1 MTASWT
7 QRDTVPHPEHD
18 IILVDS
24 EDKPLGTGSKAP
36 VHERALL
43 HRAFS
48 VFVVS
53 TQGQWLLQQRA
64 AGKYHSPLLWTN
76 ACCSHPKP
84 GETIE
89 EAAARRLQ
97 EELGIAPPLEYLGS
111 LLYHTDFD
119 NGLAEHEFD
128 HLLWAVTD
136 GPFEPNPDE
145 VADLRWIEPH
155 ELQRELAETPEHF
168 TFWFRAVMAGH
179 ATGPGVERLHPG
191 N

>member
-7 QRDTVPHPEHD
+7 RRDTKPHSDHD
-18 IILVDS
+18 IILVDT
-24 EDKPLGTGSKAP
+24 EDRPIGTGLKTP
-36 VHERALL
+36 VHEQALL

-48 VFVVS
+48 VFVVN

-64 AGKYHSPLLWTN
+64 ADKYHSALLWTN

-84 GETIE
+84 GETVQ
-89 EAAARRLQ
+89 EAASRRLR
-97 EELGIAPPLEYLGS
+97 EELGIAPQLEYLGS
-111 LLYHTDFD
+111 LLYRTDFD

-145 VADLRWIEPH
+145 VAALRWIEPR
-155 ELQRELAETPEHF
+155 ELQRELAENPDHF

-179 ATGPGVERLHPG
+179 ATGPGVERLHQSS
-191 N
+191 